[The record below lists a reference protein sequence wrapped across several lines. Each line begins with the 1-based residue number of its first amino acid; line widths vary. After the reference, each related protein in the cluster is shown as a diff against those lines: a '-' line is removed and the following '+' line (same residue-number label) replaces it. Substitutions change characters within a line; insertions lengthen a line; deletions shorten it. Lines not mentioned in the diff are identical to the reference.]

1 MGFVLVGVE
10 ALAFYDGRCAVD
22 DEFDAPDCFVVG
34 VVNEDVGNDG
44 EGQAGAGFDGLDGW
58 RGKHCVCFGL
68 GAHSCA
74 D

>member
-1 MGFVLVGVE
+1 M
-10 ALAFYDGRCAVD
+10 D